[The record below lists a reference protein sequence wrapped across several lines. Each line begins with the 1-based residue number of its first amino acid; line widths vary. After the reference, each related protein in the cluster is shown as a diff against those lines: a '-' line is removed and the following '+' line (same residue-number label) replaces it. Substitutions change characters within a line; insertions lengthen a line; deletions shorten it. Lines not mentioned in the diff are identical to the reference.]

1 MHWYS
6 PYAAIAA
13 SSFPGSIRRILVGV
27 ALNVIDG
34 MSSVKTYIN
43 VENKASRTCWCW
55 LFAVRRYSRTYLLH
69 FIQTFSVLIMEK
81 QCSNSFN
88 LGSPLREFSCIQV
101 LIIRFYL
108 PCASPHVIGPTHMF
122 GKTNQRYILM
132 VENREIK
139 APTHLMPAAVGKWN
153 QGLMVS
159 TVGGRSFTGTLCE

>member
-27 ALNVIDG
+27 ALNVTDG

-43 VENKASRTCWCW
+43 VENKASRTCWYW
-55 LFAVRRYSRTYLLH
+55 PSAVRRYSRT
-69 FIQTFSVLIMEK
+69 FQTFSVLIMEM

-122 GKTNQRYILM
+122 GKTNQRYTLM
-132 VENREIK
+132 EENREIK
-139 APTHLMPAAVGKWN
+139 ALTHLMPAAVGKWN